1 MRQAARWRCW
11 TAIALSVC
19 CLLSVACAETSTNP
33 RSSGPPQ
40 FFTWNYNASVG
51 ATTPQEAYALSAH
64 YTPCRMPGGETAS
77 PDQSVTWLV
86 SGPRVGLARLRATCR
101 GAAHGDAVHHG
112 VLEVVKGIV
121 QGRHDAWEYYLV
133 QQELPLPPPVSP
145 PTPTSSPSAPS
156 IADLLPADNYLAWG
170 PGRTSPPAGPPS
182 PSEPT
187 RVFYAVRGWMAL
199 ARRDYVLGLVADS
212 GARPPDAMST
222 TVGGL
227 PGWVTEANGMAT
239 VVTPRSYGAVFFA
252 GTGSAYE
259 IEALAARVLPT
270 AEEALGG
277 PPPPTPTP
285 APTSTAEM
293 GSGR

>member
-19 CLLSVACAETSTNP
+19 CCLLSVACAETSTNP
-33 RSSGPPQ
+33 RSGGPPQ

-64 YTPCRMPGGETAS
+64 FTPCIMSSGMTAS
-77 PDQSVTWLV
+77 PDQSVTWLL
-86 SGPRVGLARLRATCR
+86 SGPRVGVAYVRATCR
-101 GAAHGDAVHHG
+101 GAVHGDSVYRCI
-112 VLEVVKGIV
+112 LEVVKGTV
-121 QGRHDAWEYYLV
+121 QGRHDAWNFDLAQREWTFT
-133 QQELPLPPPVSP
+133 PTADPPV
-145 PTPTSSPSAPS
+145 PTSAPSAPS
-156 IADLLPADNYLAWG
+156 IAHLLPADSYRDWG
-170 PGRTSPPAGPPS
+170 PARMSPVAAPSTFVPVFWAWRT
-182 PSEPT
+182 
-187 RVFYAVRGWMAL
+187 WIAL
-199 ARRDYVLGLVADS
+199 TPRDYVLGLVADR
-212 GARPPDAMST
+212 GARPPDAIPT
-222 TVGGL
+222 TVDGL

-252 GTGSAYE
+252 GTGSAPE

-285 APTSTAEM
+285 APTSTSEI
-293 GSGR
+293 GGGR